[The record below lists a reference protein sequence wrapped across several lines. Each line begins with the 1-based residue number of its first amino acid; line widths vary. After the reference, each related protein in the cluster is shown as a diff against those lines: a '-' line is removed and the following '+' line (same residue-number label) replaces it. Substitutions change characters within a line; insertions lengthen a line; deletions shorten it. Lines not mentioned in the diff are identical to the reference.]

1 MNNFVMQI
9 HRPSLSSVLGPLGAI
24 TQYVGRKRLSCCI
37 VTAIF
42 QNATVPSPHQLKILF
57 RKNKVPCVPRGNL
70 HSFPNYKTLFF
81 WPKPVADPCP
91 SDCATTRSHQVS
103 TLTCTTVQPAP
114 WQLLEKSE
122 NELEEVVKKIPLA
135 LLDKGLQERGDIL
148 VSIESNVSGRRT

>member
-1 MNNFVMQI
+1 MQI
-9 HRPSLSSVLGPLGAI
+9 HRPSLSSVFSPLGAI

-42 QNATVPSPHQLKILF
+42 QNATVLSQHQLLIFFGKI
-57 RKNKVPCVPRGNL
+57 KVPCVPRGNL
-70 HSFPNYKTLFF
+70 HRFPKTPFF

-114 WQLLEKSE
+114 WQLLERSE
-122 NELEEVVKKIPLA
+122 NELEEVVKKSHWPCWIRDCKNGEISLSPSNQTFLA
-135 LLDKGLQERGDIL
+135 GEH
-148 VSIESNVSGRRT
+148 E